1 MSFADRFAGAYERAC
16 THEVELPTLPGMAV
30 RVRELGP
37 VDCLA
42 HSDLFSTVVATLIA
56 VKRGD
61 TEAASRPM
69 RPEDIQLLQKAVCAS
84 VVSGSE
90 PPAEGA
96 ERAWEPLRFVMG
108 EPGEGELSVGM
119 LHALDLWAIWM
130 PAVGAGRRAADSVAS
145 FRGRARGV
153 DGGGPD
159 GGGDGPPGP
168 VPPLATAVDG

>member
-1 MSFADRFAGAYERAC
+1 MSFADRFAGAYERAR
-16 THEVELPTLPGMAV
+16 THEVELPTLPGMTV

-56 VKRGD
+56 VRRGD

-108 EPGEGELSVGM
+108 EPGPGELLVGM
-119 LHALDLWAIWM
+119 LHALDLWAIWL
-130 PAVGAGRRAADSVAS
+130 PAVGAGRRAADAVAS

-168 VPPLATAVDG
+168 VSALAAAVDG